1 MQCVGGNRSM
11 LCVLALP
18 DFVCCVLLWFLEA
31 EKGVLCALKL
41 LELAGGSERRSMC
54 IRRWK

>member
-1 MQCVGGNRSM
+1 M